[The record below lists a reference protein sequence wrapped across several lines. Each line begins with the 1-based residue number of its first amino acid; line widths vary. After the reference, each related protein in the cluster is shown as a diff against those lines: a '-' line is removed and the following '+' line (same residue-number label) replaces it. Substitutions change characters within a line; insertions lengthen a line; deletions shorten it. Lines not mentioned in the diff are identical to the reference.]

1 MKREHLIWVGAAL
14 AAVTAG
20 LLISQT
26 AALPAGVEQ
35 DSLFRQWL
43 WDRRALDLL
52 AQVGLILVGALGIA
66 ALLPRGRED
75 REG

>member
-1 MKREHLIWVGAAL
+1 MKREHLTWIGAAL
-14 AAVTAG
+14 AAVAAG

-26 AALPAGVEQ
+26 AALPTSAAQG
-35 DSLFRQWL
+35 SLFRQWL

-52 AQVGLILVGALGIA
+52 VQVGLILVGALGIA

-75 REG
+75 HEG